1 MDRWTFRGLLHN
13 NTAATWGPTAAA
25 MNFWC
30 PDAVWDPVRRRV
42 VLYFTNQ
49 GVGGGGGWGVAT
61 SADGGAYTELMGA
74 TFARPFFALF
84 AHAVFFPSRQ
94 KNSGRQKRER
104 IL

>member
-13 NTAATWGPTAAA
+13 NTAATWGPTAAS

-49 GVGGGGGWGVAT
+49 GAGGGPR
-61 SADGGAYTELMGA
+61 
-74 TFARPFFALF
+74 ARCEKFKQRKT
-84 AHAVFFPSRQ
+84 V
-94 KNSGRQKRER
+94 KNN
-104 IL
+104 